1 MNLMYNIYSM
11 WKKYL
16 LQAAFLNY
24 LKIDIFKKKFD
35 ITYLIMYQNIYRN
48 LN

>member
-1 MNLMYNIYSM
+1 M

-16 LQAAFLNY
+16 LQVVFLNH

-35 ITYLIMYQNIYRN
+35 ITYLIMSKYISKSE
-48 LN
+48 LIEIM